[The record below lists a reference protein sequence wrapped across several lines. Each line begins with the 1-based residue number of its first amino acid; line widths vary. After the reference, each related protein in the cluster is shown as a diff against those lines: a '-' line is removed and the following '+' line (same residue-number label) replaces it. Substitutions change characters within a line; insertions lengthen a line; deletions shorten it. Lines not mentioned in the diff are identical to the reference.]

1 MRCKGLRRDG
11 AACGNT
17 AKAGNKLCFWHARGE
32 QAESKRMLAR
42 NLRTWNE
49 KEMALILQGEAR
61 KFLRGKCSINHLEEL
76 RKTCMMIAELS
87 GKKLSPLT
95 KEKKSLTLPQ
105 KIKLA
110 DEKAKQKSLRR
121 IK

>member
-1 MRCKGLRRDG
+1 MKCKGLRRDG
-11 AACGNT
+11 LRCGNT
-17 AKAGNKLCFWHARGE
+17 AKAGNKLCFWHLKGE

-87 GKKLSPLT
+87 GKKLLPIIE
-95 KEKKSLTLPQ
+95 EKKSLPLSER
-105 KIKLA
+105 IKRA
-110 DEKAKQKSLRR
+110 EEKSKQKSLRR
-121 IK
+121 LK